1 MMGGAPREDGGVAA
15 PDGRRHQSCERTEEM
30 TRKLRILGPAL
41 LAVLALGALT
51 ASAASAESGVFTA
64 NIAAAE
70 TAEIHGEQIGTDDI
84 TINGRALTCITI
96 KETGKAEA
104 TGPISTY
111 VEVTP
116 EYNTCHVIIFGF
128 VTRTVTVL
136 MNGCT
141 FTYHGK
147 KNTTFTF
154 SANLTIKCPTGKQ
167 IEVEVL
173 NTDEHNDEKAATLCL
188 YTITHQ
194 TINNQIELT
203 NDKTNNPDDIL
214 AHFNMAIS
222 THNKIK
228 NGTCGENDTEPAV
241 IKGTHTFRA
250 TNALSQYVNT
260 TVS

>member
-1 MMGGAPREDGGVAA
+1 
-15 PDGRRHQSCERTEEM
+15 M
-30 TRKLRILGPAL
+30 TRNLKNFGSIL
-41 LAVLALGALT
+41 LAALALSALT

-64 NIAAAE
+64 NIGAAE
-70 TAEIHGEQIGTDDI
+70 TAEIHGEQVGTDTF
-84 TINGRALTCITI
+84 TINGRALTCASI
-96 KETGKAEA
+96 KVTGKALA

-128 VTRTVTVL
+128 VTRTVTVA

-141 FTYHGK
+141 YTYHGK

-167 IEVEVL
+167 IEVEVF
-173 NTDEHNDEKAATLCL
+173 NTDEHNDDKAATLCL
-188 YTITHQ
+188 YTVTHQ

-214 AHFNMAIS
+214 AHLNMAIS
-222 THNKIK
+222 THNEIK
-228 NGTCGENDTEPAV
+228 NATCGENAIEPAV

-250 TNALSQYVNT
+250 TNALSQFVNT